1 MADKHTLAFEIGVE
15 EIPAFDLD
23 SANKQLEKMVP
34 AAFADA
40 RIPFDSIEIHSS
52 PRRLIVM
59 AYGVADATEA
69 LVEEYKGPAAKIAF
83 DADGNP
89 TKAAIG
95 FARGK
100 GLDPENLERREVN
113 GTEYVFA
120 TKNIPATPVADLL
133 PEVLTGFITAIK
145 WPRSCRWAAYRE
157 YFVRPV
163 RWIVA
168 MLNDVVL
175 PVSFAG
181 AASDNFTMGHRV
193 LAPGKHT
200 VDTAANL
207 LNVVR
212 AAYVI
217 PTQAERE
224 RIIREGVAA
233 IEAETGFTA
242 DLPAKT
248 LLEVVNLSEYPQ
260 PLVSTFDEEF
270 LQVPEEIIVDAMLMH
285 QRYFPLYDAA
295 GKLTNKFIIVSN
307 GNPECAATII
317 DGNERV
323 VRARL
328 DDAKFFYEEDLKHP
342 LESYIEKLDKVVF
355 QESLGTVRQ
364 KAERLEKL
372 AGALSADAQLSAAD
386 AARRRSAPRACARP
400 TWSPTPSSSS
410 PASRASWAA
419 TTPPPPGKRP
429 QVAQRH
435 RPSITSPRFAGD
447 ALPDTDGGPAW
458 SPWPTSST
466 PSAACSPVGQG
477 PTGSSDPFALRRS
490 AIGIVNHA
498 RGGPAHRR
506 SLAAVDESLAS
517 YAAPGRRLRPRAAV
531 RAEVA
536 DFFVTRTKVMLRD
549 AGRHR
554 RRHRRRAG
562 RGRGGACWSSA
573 QRARALEAARAKRCA
588 KRSTTWPRPTPARTT
603 CASPK
608 LGEDVDDSLLT
619 DPERA
624 LASARGQPP
633 SRRVAAALVVRR
645 LRGRAVPGCAA
656 LRAPIDGFFADV
668 MVMDEDAALR
678 DNRLRLLN
686 RFVAVFAN
694 VADFGRSWR
703 NRSRATVAGFSQ
715 TAERLV
721 RCEAPTHLACFA
733 RRRKLAYRS
742 TLRLPPAGGRSGTAA
757 ASPLTLQGTSLE
769 GGRDARRVRRHT
781 RTPRPLPTI
790 HVVSDSVGLDGTGGG
805 PCRRRPVRRH
815 EPQHRGAAPC
825 ALVRGGQAASSP
837 STARLHQ
844 PPVRR
849 RAPARLL
856 HAGRRRPAPSRCAD
870 YCESAS
876 TTWWRSTS

>member
-40 RIPFDSIEIHSS
+40 RIPYDSIEIHSS

-89 TKAAIG
+89 IKAAIG

-100 GLDPENLERREVN
+100 GLSPESLERREVN

-133 PEVLTGFITAIK
+133 PDVLAGFITAIK

-168 MLNDVVL
+168 MLDDVVL

-181 AASDNFTMGHRV
+181 AESSNFTMGHRV

-207 LNVVR
+207 LDVIR

-364 KAERLEKL
+364 KAVRLEKL
-372 AGALSADAQLSAAD
+372 ACALSADAQLSAAD
-386 AARRRSAPRACARP
+386 AADAKRAARLCKADLV
-400 TWSPTPSSSS
+400 TNAVIEFTSVQGVMGSYYAA
-410 PASRASWAA
+410 ASGE
-419 TTPPPPGKRP
+419 TP
-429 QVAQRH
+429 QVAQAIGQH
-435 RPSITSPRFAGD
+435 YQPRFAGD
-447 ALPDTDGGPAW
+447 ALPDTTVGKLVALADKLDTICGLFA
-458 SPWPTSST
+458 
-466 PSAACSPVGQG
+466 VGQG

-490 AIGIVNHA
+490 AIGIVNMLET
-498 RGGPAHRR
+498 GLPI
-506 SLAAVDESLAS
+506 SLAAAIDESLAS
-517 YAAPGRRLRPRAAV
+517 FAAQGVAFDAAAV
-531 RAEVA
+531 RAEVV

-549 AGRHR
+549 GGVNADTIDAVLAAGVEEP
-554 RRHRRRAG
+554 AVI
-562 RGRGGACWSSA
+562 S
-573 QRARALEAARAKRCA
+573 QRAHALEDARANDA
-588 KRSTTWPRPTPARTT
+588 ETFDNLATAYAR
-603 CASPK
+603 ANNLRKPE
-608 LGEDVDDSLLT
+608 LGEDVDDALLT
-619 DPERA
+619 EPERA
-624 LASARGQPP
+624 LAGAVATAEQAVASALA
-633 SRRVAAALVVRR
+633 SDDFAAALSQ
-645 LRGRAVPGCAA
+645 LAA

-694 VADFGRSWR
+694 VADFGKMAKS
-703 NRSRATVAGFSQ
+703 
-715 TAERLV
+715 
-721 RCEAPTHLACFA
+721 
-733 RRRKLAYRS
+733 K
-742 TLRLPPAGGRSGTAA
+742 
-757 ASPLTLQGTSLE
+757 
-769 GGRDARRVRRHT
+769 
-781 RTPRPLPTI
+781 
-790 HVVSDSVGLDGTGGG
+790 
-805 PCRRRPVRRH
+805 
-815 EPQHRGAAPC
+815 
-825 ALVRGGQAASSP
+825 
-837 STARLHQ
+837 
-844 PPVRR
+844 
-849 RAPARLL
+849 
-856 HAGRRRPAPSRCAD
+856 
-870 YCESAS
+870 
-876 TTWWRSTS
+876 

>member
-40 RIPFDSIEIHSS
+40 RIPYDSIEIHSS

-100 GLDPENLERREVN
+100 GLSPESLERREVN

-133 PEVLTGFITAIK
+133 PDVLAGFITAIK

-168 MLNDVVL
+168 MLDDVVL

-181 AASDNFTMGHRV
+181 AESSNFTMGHRV

-207 LNVVR
+207 LDVIR

-260 PLVSTFDEEF
+260 PLISTFDEEF

-372 AGALSADAQLSAAD
+372 ACALSADAQLDAAD
-386 AARRRSAPRACARP
+386 AADAKRAARLCKADLV
-400 TWSPTPSSSS
+400 TNAVIEFTSVQGVMGSYYAA
-410 PASRASWAA
+410 ASGE
-419 TTPPPPGKRP
+419 TP
-429 QVAQRH
+429 QVAQAIGQH
-435 RPSITSPRFAGD
+435 YQPRFAGD
-447 ALPDTDGGPAW
+447 ALPDTTVGKLVALADKLDTICGLFA
-458 SPWPTSST
+458 
-466 PSAACSPVGQG
+466 VGQG

-490 AIGIVNHA
+490 AIGIVNMLETGLA
-498 RGGPAHRR
+498 I
-506 SLAAVDESLAS
+506 SLAAAIDESLAS
-517 YAAPGRRLRPRAAV
+517 FAAQGVAFDAAAV
-531 RAEVA
+531 RAEVV

-549 AGRHR
+549 GGVNADTIDAVLAAGVEEP
-554 RRHRRRAG
+554 AVI
-562 RGRGGACWSSA
+562 S
-573 QRARALEAARAKRCA
+573 QRAHALEDARANDA
-588 KRSTTWPRPTPARTT
+588 ETFDNLATAYAR
-603 CASPK
+603 ANNLRKPE
-608 LGEDVDDSLLT
+608 LGEGVDDALLT
-619 DPERA
+619 EPERA
-624 LASARGQPP
+624 LAGAVATAEQAVASALA
-633 SRRVAAALVVRR
+633 SDDFAAALSQ
-645 LRGRAVPGCAA
+645 LAA

-694 VADFGRSWR
+694 VADFGKMAKS
-703 NRSRATVAGFSQ
+703 
-715 TAERLV
+715 
-721 RCEAPTHLACFA
+721 
-733 RRRKLAYRS
+733 K
-742 TLRLPPAGGRSGTAA
+742 
-757 ASPLTLQGTSLE
+757 
-769 GGRDARRVRRHT
+769 
-781 RTPRPLPTI
+781 
-790 HVVSDSVGLDGTGGG
+790 
-805 PCRRRPVRRH
+805 
-815 EPQHRGAAPC
+815 
-825 ALVRGGQAASSP
+825 
-837 STARLHQ
+837 
-844 PPVRR
+844 
-849 RAPARLL
+849 
-856 HAGRRRPAPSRCAD
+856 
-870 YCESAS
+870 
-876 TTWWRSTS
+876 

>member
-1 MADKHTLAFEIGVE
+1 MAEKHTLAFEIGVE

-34 AAFADA
+34 AAFTDA
-40 RIPFDSIEIHSS
+40 RIPFDSVEIHSS

-100 GLDPENLERREVN
+100 GLTPENLERREVK
-113 GTEYVFA
+113 GVEYVFA

-133 PEVLTGFITAIK
+133 PDILAGFITAIK
-145 WPRSCRWAAYRE
+145 WPRSQRWAAYSE

-168 MLNDVVL
+168 MLDDVVL

-181 AASDNFTMGHRV
+181 ATSGNVTFGHRV
-193 LAPGKHT
+193 LAPGAHT

-207 LNVVR
+207 LDVVR

-217 PTQAERE
+217 PTQSERE

-242 DLPAKT
+242 ELPAKT

-285 QRYFPLYDAA
+285 QRYFPLYDADH
-295 GKLTNKFIIVSN
+295 KLTNKFIIVSN

-342 LESYIEKLDKVVF
+342 LEFYVNKLDKVVF
-355 QESLGTVRQ
+355 QESLGTVKQ
-364 KAERLEKL
+364 KAERLVKL
-372 AGALSADAQLSAAD
+372 AGALAADAQLSEAD
-386 AARRRSAPRACARP
+386 AADLVRAAQLCKADLV
-400 TWSPTPSSSS
+400 TNAVIEFTSVQGVMGSYYAA
-410 PASRASWAA
+410 ASGE
-419 TTPPPPGKRP
+419 TP
-429 QVAQRH
+429 QVAQAIGQH
-435 RPSITSPRFAGD
+435 YQPRFAGD
-447 ALPDTDGGPAW
+447 ELPETTVGKLVALADKLDTICGLF
-458 SPWPTSST
+458 S
-466 PSAACSPVGQG
+466 VGQG

-490 AIGIVNHA
+490 AIGIVNMLEA
-498 RGGPAHRR
+498 GVNI
-506 SLAAVDESLAS
+506 SLAAAIDCSLA
-517 YAAPGRRLRPRAAV
+517 AFAEQGVQFDAAAV
-531 RAEVA
+531 RAEVV

-549 AGRHR
+549 AGVEADTIDAVLA
-554 RRHRRRAG
+554 AG
-562 RGRGGACWSSA
+562 VEEPAVIG
-573 QRARALEAARAKRCA
+573 QRAHALEDARANDA
-588 KRSTTWPRPTPARTT
+588 ETFDNLATAYAR
-603 CASPK
+603 ANNLRKPE
-608 LGEDVDDSLLT
+608 LGSGVDEGLLT
-619 DPERA
+619 EPERP
-624 LASARGQPP
+624 LAAAVAQAEGT
-633 SRRVAAALVVRR
+633 VAAALEADSFAAA
-645 LRGRAVPGCAA
+645 LSELAA

-668 MVMDEDAALR
+668 MVMDEDPALR

-694 VADFGRSWR
+694 VADFGKMAKS
-703 NRSRATVAGFSQ
+703 
-715 TAERLV
+715 
-721 RCEAPTHLACFA
+721 
-733 RRRKLAYRS
+733 K
-742 TLRLPPAGGRSGTAA
+742 
-757 ASPLTLQGTSLE
+757 
-769 GGRDARRVRRHT
+769 
-781 RTPRPLPTI
+781 
-790 HVVSDSVGLDGTGGG
+790 
-805 PCRRRPVRRH
+805 
-815 EPQHRGAAPC
+815 
-825 ALVRGGQAASSP
+825 
-837 STARLHQ
+837 
-844 PPVRR
+844 
-849 RAPARLL
+849 
-856 HAGRRRPAPSRCAD
+856 
-870 YCESAS
+870 
-876 TTWWRSTS
+876 

>member
-40 RIPFDSIEIHSS
+40 RIPYDSIEIHSS

-100 GLDPENLERREVN
+100 GLSPESLERREVN

-133 PEVLTGFITAIK
+133 PDVLAGFITAIK

-168 MLNDVVL
+168 MLDDVVL

-181 AASDNFTMGHRV
+181 AESSNFTMGHRV

-207 LNVVR
+207 LDVIR

-372 AGALSADAQLSAAD
+372 ACALSADAQLDAAD
-386 AARRRSAPRACARP
+386 AADAKRAARLCKADLV
-400 TWSPTPSSSS
+400 TNAVIEFTSVQGVMGSYYAA
-410 PASRASWAA
+410 ASGE
-419 TTPPPPGKRP
+419 TP
-429 QVAQRH
+429 QVAQAIGQH
-435 RPSITSPRFAGD
+435 YQPRFAGD
-447 ALPDTDGGPAW
+447 ALPDTTVGKLVALADKLDTICGLFA
-458 SPWPTSST
+458 
-466 PSAACSPVGQG
+466 VGQG

-490 AIGIVNHA
+490 AIGIVNMLEA
-498 RGGPAHRR
+498 GLPI
-506 SLAAVDESLAS
+506 SLAAAIDESLAS
-517 YAAPGRRLRPRAAV
+517 FAAQGVAFDAAV
-531 RAEVA
+531 RAEVV

-549 AGRHR
+549 GGVNADTIDAVLAAGVEEP
-554 RRHRRRAG
+554 AVI
-562 RGRGGACWSSA
+562 S
-573 QRARALEAARAKRCA
+573 QRAHALEDARANDA
-588 KRSTTWPRPTPARTT
+588 ETFDNLATAYAR
-603 CASPK
+603 ANNLRKPE
-608 LGEDVDDSLLT
+608 LGEGVDDALLT
-619 DPERA
+619 EPERA
-624 LASARGQPP
+624 LAGAVATAEQAVASALA
-633 SRRVAAALVVRR
+633 SDDFAAALSQ
-645 LRGRAVPGCAA
+645 LAA

-694 VADFGRSWR
+694 VADFGKMAKS
-703 NRSRATVAGFSQ
+703 
-715 TAERLV
+715 
-721 RCEAPTHLACFA
+721 
-733 RRRKLAYRS
+733 K
-742 TLRLPPAGGRSGTAA
+742 
-757 ASPLTLQGTSLE
+757 
-769 GGRDARRVRRHT
+769 
-781 RTPRPLPTI
+781 
-790 HVVSDSVGLDGTGGG
+790 
-805 PCRRRPVRRH
+805 
-815 EPQHRGAAPC
+815 
-825 ALVRGGQAASSP
+825 
-837 STARLHQ
+837 
-844 PPVRR
+844 
-849 RAPARLL
+849 
-856 HAGRRRPAPSRCAD
+856 
-870 YCESAS
+870 
-876 TTWWRSTS
+876 

>member
-1 MADKHTLAFEIGVE
+1 MAEKHTLAFEIGVE

-40 RIPFDSIEIHSS
+40 RIPFDSVEIHSS

-100 GLDPENLERREVN
+100 GLTPENLERREVK
-113 GTEYVFA
+113 GVEYVFA
-120 TKNIPATPVADLL
+120 TKNIQATPVADLL
-133 PEVLTGFITAIK
+133 PDILAGFITAIK
-145 WPRSCRWAAYRE
+145 WPRSQRWAAYSE

-168 MLNDVVL
+168 MLDDVVL

-181 AASDNFTMGHRV
+181 ATSGNVTFGHRV
-193 LAPGKHT
+193 LAPGAHT

-207 LNVVR
+207 LDVVR

-217 PTQAERE
+217 PTQSERE

-242 DLPAKT
+242 ELPAKT

-285 QRYFPLYDAA
+285 QRYFPLYDADH
-295 GKLTNKFIIVSN
+295 KLTNKFIIVSN

-342 LESYIEKLDKVVF
+342 LEFYVNKLDKVVF
-355 QESLGTVRQ
+355 QESLGTVKQ
-364 KAERLEKL
+364 KAERLVKL
-372 AGALSADAQLSAAD
+372 AGALAADAQLSEAD
-386 AARRRSAPRACARP
+386 AADLVRAAQLCKADLV
-400 TWSPTPSSSS
+400 TNAVIEFTSVQGVMGSYYAA
-410 PASRASWAA
+410 ASGE
-419 TTPPPPGKRP
+419 TP
-429 QVAQRH
+429 QVAQAIGQH
-435 RPSITSPRFAGD
+435 YQPRFAGD
-447 ALPDTDGGPAW
+447 ELPETTVGKLVALADKLDTICGLF
-458 SPWPTSST
+458 S
-466 PSAACSPVGQG
+466 VGQG

-490 AIGIVNHA
+490 AIGIVNMLEA
-498 RGGPAHRR
+498 GVNI
-506 SLAAVDESLAS
+506 SLAAAIDCSLA
-517 YAAPGRRLRPRAAV
+517 AFAEQGVQFDAAAV
-531 RAEVA
+531 RAEVV

-549 AGRHR
+549 AGVEADTIDAVLA
-554 RRHRRRAG
+554 AG
-562 RGRGGACWSSA
+562 VEEPAVIG
-573 QRARALEAARAKRCA
+573 QRAYALEDARANDA
-588 KRSTTWPRPTPARTT
+588 ETFDNLATAYAR
-603 CASPK
+603 ANNLRKPE
-608 LGEDVDDSLLT
+608 LGSAVDEGLLT
-619 DPERA
+619 EPERP
-624 LASARGQPP
+624 LAAAVAQAEGT
-633 SRRVAAALVVRR
+633 VAAALEADSFAAA
-645 LRGRAVPGCAA
+645 LSELAA

-668 MVMDEDAALR
+668 MVMDDDPALR

-694 VADFGRSWR
+694 VADFGKMAKS
-703 NRSRATVAGFSQ
+703 
-715 TAERLV
+715 
-721 RCEAPTHLACFA
+721 
-733 RRRKLAYRS
+733 K
-742 TLRLPPAGGRSGTAA
+742 
-757 ASPLTLQGTSLE
+757 
-769 GGRDARRVRRHT
+769 
-781 RTPRPLPTI
+781 
-790 HVVSDSVGLDGTGGG
+790 
-805 PCRRRPVRRH
+805 
-815 EPQHRGAAPC
+815 
-825 ALVRGGQAASSP
+825 
-837 STARLHQ
+837 
-844 PPVRR
+844 
-849 RAPARLL
+849 
-856 HAGRRRPAPSRCAD
+856 
-870 YCESAS
+870 
-876 TTWWRSTS
+876 

>member
-40 RIPFDSIEIHSS
+40 RIPYDSIEIHSS

-95 FARGK
+95 FAHGK
-100 GLDPENLERREVN
+100 GLSPESLERREVN

-133 PEVLTGFITAIK
+133 PDVLAGFITAIK

-168 MLNDVVL
+168 MLDDVVL

-181 AASDNFTMGHRV
+181 AESSNFTMGHRV
-193 LAPGKHT
+193 LAPGKHA

-207 LNVVR
+207 LDVIR

-372 AGALSADAQLSAAD
+372 ACALSADAQLSAAD
-386 AARRRSAPRACARP
+386 AADAKRAARLCKADLV
-400 TWSPTPSSSS
+400 TNAVIEFTSVQGVMGSYYAA
-410 PASRASWAA
+410 ASGE
-419 TTPPPPGKRP
+419 TP
-429 QVAQRH
+429 QVAQAIGQH
-435 RPSITSPRFAGD
+435 YQPRFAGD
-447 ALPDTDGGPAW
+447 ALPDTTVGKLVALADKLDTICGLF
-458 SPWPTSST
+458 S
-466 PSAACSPVGQG
+466 VGQG

-490 AIGIVNHA
+490 AIGIVNMLETGLA
-498 RGGPAHRR
+498 I
-506 SLAAVDESLAS
+506 SLAAAIDESLAS
-517 YAAPGRRLRPRAAV
+517 FAAQGVAFDAAAV
-531 RAEVA
+531 RAEVV

-549 AGRHR
+549 GGVNADTIDAVLAAGVEEP
-554 RRHRRRAG
+554 AVI
-562 RGRGGACWSSA
+562 S
-573 QRARALEAARAKRCA
+573 QRAHALEDARANDA
-588 KRSTTWPRPTPARTT
+588 ETFDNLATAYAR
-603 CASPK
+603 ANNLRKPE
-608 LGEDVDDSLLT
+608 LGEGVDDALLT
-619 DPERA
+619 EPERA
-624 LASARGQPP
+624 LAGAVATAEQAVASALA
-633 SRRVAAALVVRR
+633 SDDFAAALSQ
-645 LRGRAVPGCAA
+645 LAA

-694 VADFGRSWR
+694 VADFGKMAKS
-703 NRSRATVAGFSQ
+703 
-715 TAERLV
+715 
-721 RCEAPTHLACFA
+721 
-733 RRRKLAYRS
+733 K
-742 TLRLPPAGGRSGTAA
+742 
-757 ASPLTLQGTSLE
+757 
-769 GGRDARRVRRHT
+769 
-781 RTPRPLPTI
+781 
-790 HVVSDSVGLDGTGGG
+790 
-805 PCRRRPVRRH
+805 
-815 EPQHRGAAPC
+815 
-825 ALVRGGQAASSP
+825 
-837 STARLHQ
+837 
-844 PPVRR
+844 
-849 RAPARLL
+849 
-856 HAGRRRPAPSRCAD
+856 
-870 YCESAS
+870 
-876 TTWWRSTS
+876 

>member
-40 RIPFDSIEIHSS
+40 RIPYDSIEIHSS

-100 GLDPENLERREVN
+100 GLSPENLERREVN

-133 PEVLTGFITAIK
+133 PDVLAGFITAIK

-168 MLNDVVL
+168 MLDDVVL

-181 AASDNFTMGHRV
+181 AESSNFTMGHRV

-207 LNVVR
+207 LDVIR

-317 DGNERV
+317 DGSERV

-372 AGALSADAQLSAAD
+372 ACALSADAQLSAAD
-386 AARRRSAPRACARP
+386 AADAQRAARLCKADLV
-400 TWSPTPSSSS
+400 TNAVIEFTSVQGVMGSYYAA
-410 PASRASWAA
+410 ASGE
-419 TTPPPPGKRP
+419 TP
-429 QVAQRH
+429 QVAQAIGQH
-435 RPSITSPRFAGD
+435 YQPRFAGD
-447 ALPDTDGGPAW
+447 ALPDTTVGQLVALADKLDTICGLFA
-458 SPWPTSST
+458 
-466 PSAACSPVGQG
+466 VGQG

-490 AIGIVNHA
+490 AIGIVNMLEA
-498 RGGPAHRR
+498 GLPI
-506 SLAAVDESLAS
+506 SLAAAIDESLAS
-517 YAAPGRRLRPRAAV
+517 FATQGVAFDAAAV
-531 RAEVA
+531 RAEVV

-549 AGRHR
+549 AGVNADTIDAVLA
-554 RRHRRRAG
+554 AG
-562 RGRGGACWSSA
+562 VEEPAVVS
-573 QRARALEAARAKRCA
+573 QRAHALEDARANDA
-588 KRSTTWPRPTPARTT
+588 ETFDNLATAYAR
-603 CASPK
+603 ANNLRKPE
-608 LGEDVDDSLLT
+608 LGEDVDDALLT
-619 DPERA
+619 EPERA
-624 LASARGQPP
+624 LAGAVATAEQAVASALA
-633 SRRVAAALVVRR
+633 SDDFAAALSQ
-645 LRGRAVPGCAA
+645 LAA

-694 VADFGRSWR
+694 VADFGKMAKS
-703 NRSRATVAGFSQ
+703 
-715 TAERLV
+715 
-721 RCEAPTHLACFA
+721 
-733 RRRKLAYRS
+733 K
-742 TLRLPPAGGRSGTAA
+742 
-757 ASPLTLQGTSLE
+757 
-769 GGRDARRVRRHT
+769 
-781 RTPRPLPTI
+781 
-790 HVVSDSVGLDGTGGG
+790 
-805 PCRRRPVRRH
+805 
-815 EPQHRGAAPC
+815 
-825 ALVRGGQAASSP
+825 
-837 STARLHQ
+837 
-844 PPVRR
+844 
-849 RAPARLL
+849 
-856 HAGRRRPAPSRCAD
+856 
-870 YCESAS
+870 
-876 TTWWRSTS
+876 

>member
-40 RIPFDSIEIHSS
+40 RIPYDSIEIHSS

-69 LVEEYKGPAAKIAF
+69 LEEEYKGPAAKIAF

-100 GLDPENLERREVN
+100 GLSPESLERREVN

-133 PEVLTGFITAIK
+133 PDVLAGFITAIK

-168 MLNDVVL
+168 MLDDVVL

-181 AASDNFTMGHRV
+181 AESSNFTMGHRV
-193 LAPGKHT
+193 LAPGKHA

-207 LNVVR
+207 LDVIR

-372 AGALSADAQLSAAD
+372 ACALSADAQLSAAD
-386 AARRRSAPRACARP
+386 AADAKRAARLCKADLV
-400 TWSPTPSSSS
+400 TNAVIEFTSVQGVMGSYYAA
-410 PASRASWAA
+410 ASGE
-419 TTPPPPGKRP
+419 TP
-429 QVAQRH
+429 QVAQAIGQH
-435 RPSITSPRFAGD
+435 YQPRFAGD
-447 ALPDTDGGPAW
+447 ALPDTTVGKLVALADKLDTICGLFA
-458 SPWPTSST
+458 
-466 PSAACSPVGQG
+466 VGQG

-490 AIGIVNHA
+490 AIGIVNMLEA
-498 RGGPAHRR
+498 GLPI
-506 SLAAVDESLAS
+506 SLAAAIDESLAS
-517 YAAPGRRLRPRAAV
+517 FAAQGVAFDAAV
-531 RAEVA
+531 RAEVV

-549 AGRHR
+549 GGVNADTIDAVLAAGVEEP
-554 RRHRRRAG
+554 AVI
-562 RGRGGACWSSA
+562 S
-573 QRARALEAARAKRCA
+573 QRAHALEDARANDA
-588 KRSTTWPRPTPARTT
+588 ETFDNLATAYAR
-603 CASPK
+603 ANNLRKPE
-608 LGEDVDDSLLT
+608 LGEDVDDALLT
-619 DPERA
+619 EPERA
-624 LASARGQPP
+624 LAGAVATAEQAVASALA
-633 SRRVAAALVVRR
+633 SDDFAAALSQ
-645 LRGRAVPGCAA
+645 LAA

-694 VADFGRSWR
+694 VADFGKMAKS
-703 NRSRATVAGFSQ
+703 
-715 TAERLV
+715 
-721 RCEAPTHLACFA
+721 
-733 RRRKLAYRS
+733 K
-742 TLRLPPAGGRSGTAA
+742 
-757 ASPLTLQGTSLE
+757 
-769 GGRDARRVRRHT
+769 
-781 RTPRPLPTI
+781 
-790 HVVSDSVGLDGTGGG
+790 
-805 PCRRRPVRRH
+805 
-815 EPQHRGAAPC
+815 
-825 ALVRGGQAASSP
+825 
-837 STARLHQ
+837 
-844 PPVRR
+844 
-849 RAPARLL
+849 
-856 HAGRRRPAPSRCAD
+856 
-870 YCESAS
+870 
-876 TTWWRSTS
+876 

>member
-40 RIPFDSIEIHSS
+40 RIPYDSIEIHSS

-100 GLDPENLERREVN
+100 GLSPESLERREVN

-133 PEVLTGFITAIK
+133 PDVLAGFITAIK

-168 MLNDVVL
+168 MLDDVVL

-181 AASDNFTMGHRV
+181 AESSNFTMGHRV

-207 LNVVR
+207 LDVIR

-386 AARRRSAPRACARP
+386 AADAQRAARLCKADLV
-400 TWSPTPSSSS
+400 TNAVIEFTSVQGVMGSYYAA
-410 PASRASWAA
+410 ASGE
-419 TTPPPPGKRP
+419 TP
-429 QVAQRH
+429 QVAQAIGQH
-435 RPSITSPRFAGD
+435 YQPRFAGD
-447 ALPDTDGGPAW
+447 ALPDTTVGKLVALADKLDTICGLFA
-458 SPWPTSST
+458 
-466 PSAACSPVGQG
+466 VGQG
-477 PTGSSDPFALRRS
+477 STGSSDPFALRRS
-490 AIGIVNHA
+490 AIGIVNMLEA
-498 RGGPAHRR
+498 GLPI
-506 SLAAVDESLAS
+506 SLAAAIDESLAS
-517 YAAPGRRLRPRAAV
+517 FATQGVAFDAAAV
-531 RAEVA
+531 RAEVV

-549 AGRHR
+549 AGVNADTIDAVLA
-554 RRHRRRAG
+554 AG
-562 RGRGGACWSSA
+562 VEEPAVVS
-573 QRARALEAARAKRCA
+573 QRAHALEDARANDA
-588 KRSTTWPRPTPARTT
+588 ETFDNLATAYAR
-603 CASPK
+603 ANNLRKPE
-608 LGEDVDDSLLT
+608 LGEDVDDALLT
-619 DPERA
+619 EPERA
-624 LASARGQPP
+624 LAGAVATAEQAVASALA
-633 SRRVAAALVVRR
+633 SDDFATALSQ
-645 LRGRAVPGCAA
+645 LAA

-694 VADFGRSWR
+694 VADFGKMAKS
-703 NRSRATVAGFSQ
+703 
-715 TAERLV
+715 
-721 RCEAPTHLACFA
+721 
-733 RRRKLAYRS
+733 K
-742 TLRLPPAGGRSGTAA
+742 
-757 ASPLTLQGTSLE
+757 
-769 GGRDARRVRRHT
+769 
-781 RTPRPLPTI
+781 
-790 HVVSDSVGLDGTGGG
+790 
-805 PCRRRPVRRH
+805 
-815 EPQHRGAAPC
+815 
-825 ALVRGGQAASSP
+825 
-837 STARLHQ
+837 
-844 PPVRR
+844 
-849 RAPARLL
+849 
-856 HAGRRRPAPSRCAD
+856 
-870 YCESAS
+870 
-876 TTWWRSTS
+876 

>member
-40 RIPFDSIEIHSS
+40 RIPYDSIEIHSS

-100 GLDPENLERREVN
+100 SLSPESLERREVN

-133 PEVLTGFITAIK
+133 PDVLAGFITAVK

-163 RWIVA
+163 RWIVS
-168 MLNDVVL
+168 MLDDVVL

-181 AASDNFTMGHRV
+181 AESSNFTMGHRV
-193 LAPGKHT
+193 LAPGKHA

-207 LNVVR
+207 LDVIR

-260 PLVSTFDEEF
+260 PLVSIFDQEF

-372 AGALSADAQLSAAD
+372 ACALSADAQLDAAD
-386 AARRRSAPRACARP
+386 AADAKRAARLCKADLV
-400 TWSPTPSSSS
+400 TNAVIEFTSVQGVMGSYYAA
-410 PASRASWAA
+410 ASGE
-419 TTPPPPGKRP
+419 TP
-429 QVAQRH
+429 QVAQAIGQH
-435 RPSITSPRFAGD
+435 YQPRFAGD
-447 ALPDTDGGPAW
+447 ALPDTTVGKLVALADKLDTICGLFA
-458 SPWPTSST
+458 
-466 PSAACSPVGQG
+466 VGQG

-490 AIGIVNHA
+490 AIGIVNMLET
-498 RGGPAHRR
+498 GLPI
-506 SLAAVDESLAS
+506 SLAAAIDESLAS
-517 YAAPGRRLRPRAAV
+517 FAAQGVAFDAAAV
-531 RAEVA
+531 RAEVV

-549 AGRHR
+549 GGVNADTIDAVLAAGVEEP
-554 RRHRRRAG
+554 AVI
-562 RGRGGACWSSA
+562 S
-573 QRARALEAARAKRCA
+573 QRAHALEDARANDA
-588 KRSTTWPRPTPARTT
+588 ETFDNLATAYAR
-603 CASPK
+603 ANNLRKPE
-608 LGEDVDDSLLT
+608 LGEDVDDALLT
-619 DPERA
+619 EPERA
-624 LASARGQPP
+624 LAGAVATAEQAVASALA
-633 SRRVAAALVVRR
+633 SDDFAAALSQ
-645 LRGRAVPGCAA
+645 LAA

-694 VADFGRSWR
+694 VADFGKMAKS
-703 NRSRATVAGFSQ
+703 
-715 TAERLV
+715 
-721 RCEAPTHLACFA
+721 
-733 RRRKLAYRS
+733 K
-742 TLRLPPAGGRSGTAA
+742 
-757 ASPLTLQGTSLE
+757 
-769 GGRDARRVRRHT
+769 
-781 RTPRPLPTI
+781 
-790 HVVSDSVGLDGTGGG
+790 
-805 PCRRRPVRRH
+805 
-815 EPQHRGAAPC
+815 
-825 ALVRGGQAASSP
+825 
-837 STARLHQ
+837 
-844 PPVRR
+844 
-849 RAPARLL
+849 
-856 HAGRRRPAPSRCAD
+856 
-870 YCESAS
+870 
-876 TTWWRSTS
+876 

>member
-40 RIPFDSIEIHSS
+40 RIPYDSIEIHSS

-100 GLDPENLERREVN
+100 GLSPENLERREVN

-133 PEVLTGFITAIK
+133 PDVLAGFITAIK

-168 MLNDVVL
+168 MLDDVVL

-181 AASDNFTMGHRV
+181 AESSNFTMGHRV
-193 LAPGKHT
+193 LAPGEHT
-200 VDTAANL
+200 VDTAENL
-207 LNVVR
+207 LDVIR

-285 QRYFPLYDAA
+285 QRYFPLYDAD

-372 AGALSADAQLSAAD
+372 ACALSADAQLDAAD
-386 AARRRSAPRACARP
+386 AADAKRAARLCKADLV
-400 TWSPTPSSSS
+400 TNAVIEFTSVQGVMGSYYAA
-410 PASRASWAA
+410 ASGE
-419 TTPPPPGKRP
+419 TP
-429 QVAQRH
+429 QVAQAIGQH
-435 RPSITSPRFAGD
+435 YQPRFAGD
-447 ALPDTDGGPAW
+447 ALPDTTVGKLVALADKLDTICGLFA
-458 SPWPTSST
+458 
-466 PSAACSPVGQG
+466 VGQG

-490 AIGIVNHA
+490 AIGIVNMLEA
-498 RGGPAHRR
+498 GLPI
-506 SLAAVDESLAS
+506 SLAAAIDESLAS
-517 YAAPGRRLRPRAAV
+517 FAAQGVAFDAAAV
-531 RAEVA
+531 RAEVV

-549 AGRHR
+549 AGVNADTIDAVLA
-554 RRHRRRAG
+554 AG
-562 RGRGGACWSSA
+562 VEEPAVIS
-573 QRARALEAARAKRCA
+573 QRAHALEDARANDA
-588 KRSTTWPRPTPARTT
+588 ETFDNLATAYAR
-603 CASPK
+603 ANNLRKPE
-608 LGEDVDDSLLT
+608 LGEDVDDALLT

-624 LASARGQPP
+624 LAGAVATAEQA
-633 SRRVAAALVVRR
+633 VAAALESDDFAAA
-645 LRGRAVPGCAA
+645 LSQLAA

-694 VADFGRSWR
+694 VADFGKMAKS
-703 NRSRATVAGFSQ
+703 
-715 TAERLV
+715 
-721 RCEAPTHLACFA
+721 
-733 RRRKLAYRS
+733 K
-742 TLRLPPAGGRSGTAA
+742 
-757 ASPLTLQGTSLE
+757 
-769 GGRDARRVRRHT
+769 
-781 RTPRPLPTI
+781 
-790 HVVSDSVGLDGTGGG
+790 
-805 PCRRRPVRRH
+805 
-815 EPQHRGAAPC
+815 
-825 ALVRGGQAASSP
+825 
-837 STARLHQ
+837 
-844 PPVRR
+844 
-849 RAPARLL
+849 
-856 HAGRRRPAPSRCAD
+856 
-870 YCESAS
+870 
-876 TTWWRSTS
+876 

>member
-40 RIPFDSIEIHSS
+40 RIPYDSIEIHSS

-100 GLDPENLERREVN
+100 GLSPESLERREVN

-133 PEVLTGFITAIK
+133 PDVLAGFITAIK

-168 MLNDVVL
+168 MLDDVVL

-181 AASDNFTMGHRV
+181 AESSNFTMGHRV

-207 LNVVR
+207 LDVIR

-260 PLVSTFDEEF
+260 PLVSAFDEEF

-372 AGALSADAQLSAAD
+372 ACALSADAQLDAAD
-386 AARRRSAPRACARP
+386 AADAKRAARLCKADLV
-400 TWSPTPSSSS
+400 TNAVIEFTSVQGVMGSYYAA
-410 PASRASWAA
+410 ASGE
-419 TTPPPPGKRP
+419 TP
-429 QVAQRH
+429 QVAQAIGQH
-435 RPSITSPRFAGD
+435 YQPRFAGD
-447 ALPDTDGGPAW
+447 ALPDTTVGKLVALADKLDTICGLFA
-458 SPWPTSST
+458 
-466 PSAACSPVGQG
+466 VGQG

-490 AIGIVNHA
+490 AIGIVNMLEA
-498 RGGPAHRR
+498 GLAI
-506 SLAAVDESLAS
+506 SLAAAIDESLAS
-517 YAAPGRRLRPRAAV
+517 FAAQGVAFDAAAV
-531 RAEVA
+531 RAEVV

-549 AGRHR
+549 GGVNADTIDAVLAAGVEEP
-554 RRHRRRAG
+554 AVI
-562 RGRGGACWSSA
+562 S
-573 QRARALEAARAKRCA
+573 QRAHALEDARANDA
-588 KRSTTWPRPTPARTT
+588 ETFDNLATAYAR
-603 CASPK
+603 ANNLRKPE
-608 LGEDVDDSLLT
+608 LGEDVDDALLT
-619 DPERA
+619 EPERA
-624 LASARGQPP
+624 LAGAVATAEQAVASALA
-633 SRRVAAALVVRR
+633 SDDFAAALSQ
-645 LRGRAVPGCAA
+645 LAA

-694 VADFGRSWR
+694 VADFGKMAKS
-703 NRSRATVAGFSQ
+703 
-715 TAERLV
+715 
-721 RCEAPTHLACFA
+721 
-733 RRRKLAYRS
+733 K
-742 TLRLPPAGGRSGTAA
+742 
-757 ASPLTLQGTSLE
+757 
-769 GGRDARRVRRHT
+769 
-781 RTPRPLPTI
+781 
-790 HVVSDSVGLDGTGGG
+790 
-805 PCRRRPVRRH
+805 
-815 EPQHRGAAPC
+815 
-825 ALVRGGQAASSP
+825 
-837 STARLHQ
+837 
-844 PPVRR
+844 
-849 RAPARLL
+849 
-856 HAGRRRPAPSRCAD
+856 
-870 YCESAS
+870 
-876 TTWWRSTS
+876 

>member
-1 MADKHTLAFEIGVE
+1 MAEKHTLAFEIGVE

-34 AAFADA
+34 AAFTDA
-40 RIPFDSIEIHSS
+40 RIPFDSVEIHSS

-100 GLDPENLERREVN
+100 GLTPENLERREVK
-113 GTEYVFA
+113 GVEYVFA

-133 PEVLTGFITAIK
+133 PDILAGFITAIK
-145 WPRSCRWAAYRE
+145 WPRSQRWAAYSE

-168 MLNDVVL
+168 MLDDVVL

-181 AASDNFTMGHRV
+181 ATSGNVTFGHRV
-193 LAPGKHT
+193 LAPGAHA

-207 LNVVR
+207 LDVVR

-217 PTQAERE
+217 PTQSERE

-242 DLPAKT
+242 ELPAKT

-285 QRYFPLYDAA
+285 QRYFPLYDADH
-295 GKLTNKFIIVSN
+295 KLTNKFIIVSN

-342 LESYIEKLDKVVF
+342 LEFYVNKLDKVVF
-355 QESLGTVRQ
+355 QESLGTVKQ
-364 KAERLEKL
+364 KAERLVKL
-372 AGALSADAQLSAAD
+372 AGALAADAQLSEAD
-386 AARRRSAPRACARP
+386 AADLVRAAQLCKADLV
-400 TWSPTPSSSS
+400 TNAVIEFTSVQGVMGSYYAA
-410 PASRASWAA
+410 ASGE
-419 TTPPPPGKRP
+419 TP
-429 QVAQRH
+429 QVAQAIGQH
-435 RPSITSPRFAGD
+435 YQPRFAGD
-447 ALPDTDGGPAW
+447 ELPETTVGKLVALADKLDTICGLF
-458 SPWPTSST
+458 S
-466 PSAACSPVGQG
+466 VGQG

-490 AIGIVNHA
+490 AIGIVNMLEA
-498 RGGPAHRR
+498 GVNI
-506 SLAAVDESLAS
+506 SLAAAIDCSLA
-517 YAAPGRRLRPRAAV
+517 AFAEQGVQFDAAAV
-531 RAEVA
+531 RAEVV

-549 AGRHR
+549 AGVEADTIDAVLA
-554 RRHRRRAG
+554 AG
-562 RGRGGACWSSA
+562 VEEPAVIG
-573 QRARALEAARAKRCA
+573 QRAHALEDARANDA
-588 KRSTTWPRPTPARTT
+588 ETFDNLATAYAR
-603 CASPK
+603 ANNLRKPE
-608 LGEDVDDSLLT
+608 LGSAVDEDLLT
-619 DPERA
+619 EPERP
-624 LASARGQPP
+624 LAAAVAQAEGT
-633 SRRVAAALVVRR
+633 VAAALEADNFAAA
-645 LRGRAVPGCAA
+645 LSELAA

-668 MVMDEDAALR
+668 MVMDEDPALR

-694 VADFGRSWR
+694 VADFGKMAKS
-703 NRSRATVAGFSQ
+703 
-715 TAERLV
+715 
-721 RCEAPTHLACFA
+721 
-733 RRRKLAYRS
+733 K
-742 TLRLPPAGGRSGTAA
+742 
-757 ASPLTLQGTSLE
+757 
-769 GGRDARRVRRHT
+769 
-781 RTPRPLPTI
+781 
-790 HVVSDSVGLDGTGGG
+790 
-805 PCRRRPVRRH
+805 
-815 EPQHRGAAPC
+815 
-825 ALVRGGQAASSP
+825 
-837 STARLHQ
+837 
-844 PPVRR
+844 
-849 RAPARLL
+849 
-856 HAGRRRPAPSRCAD
+856 
-870 YCESAS
+870 
-876 TTWWRSTS
+876 

>member
-40 RIPFDSIEIHSS
+40 RIPYDSIEIHSS

-100 GLDPENLERREVN
+100 GLSPENLERREVN

-133 PEVLTGFITAIK
+133 PDVLAGFITAIK

-168 MLNDVVL
+168 MLDDVVL
-175 PVSFAG
+175 PVSYAG
-181 AASDNFTMGHRV
+181 AESSNFTMGHRV
-193 LAPGKHT
+193 LAPGKHV

-207 LNVVR
+207 LDVIR

-372 AGALSADAQLSAAD
+372 ACALSADAQLDAAD
-386 AARRRSAPRACARP
+386 AADAKRAARLCKADLV
-400 TWSPTPSSSS
+400 TNAVIEFTSVQGVMGSYYAA
-410 PASRASWAA
+410 ASGE
-419 TTPPPPGKRP
+419 TP
-429 QVAQRH
+429 QVAQAIGQH
-435 RPSITSPRFAGD
+435 YQPRFAGD
-447 ALPDTDGGPAW
+447 ALPDTTVGKLVALADKLDTICGLFA
-458 SPWPTSST
+458 
-466 PSAACSPVGQG
+466 VGQG

-490 AIGIVNHA
+490 AIGIVNMLEA
-498 RGGPAHRR
+498 GLPI
-506 SLAAVDESLAS
+506 SLAAAIDESLAS
-517 YAAPGRRLRPRAAV
+517 FAAQGVAFDAAAV
-531 RAEVA
+531 RAEVV

-549 AGRHR
+549 AGINADTIDAVLA
-554 RRHRRRAG
+554 AG
-562 RGRGGACWSSA
+562 VEEPAVIS
-573 QRARALEAARAKRCA
+573 QRAHALEDARANDA
-588 KRSTTWPRPTPARTT
+588 ETFDNLATAYAR
-603 CASPK
+603 ANNLRKPE
-608 LGEDVDDSLLT
+608 LGEDVDDALLT

-624 LASARGQPP
+624 LASAVATAEQA
-633 SRRVAAALVVRR
+633 VAAALASDDFAAA
-645 LRGRAVPGCAA
+645 LSQLAA

-694 VADFGRSWR
+694 VADFGKMAKS
-703 NRSRATVAGFSQ
+703 
-715 TAERLV
+715 
-721 RCEAPTHLACFA
+721 
-733 RRRKLAYRS
+733 K
-742 TLRLPPAGGRSGTAA
+742 
-757 ASPLTLQGTSLE
+757 
-769 GGRDARRVRRHT
+769 
-781 RTPRPLPTI
+781 
-790 HVVSDSVGLDGTGGG
+790 
-805 PCRRRPVRRH
+805 
-815 EPQHRGAAPC
+815 
-825 ALVRGGQAASSP
+825 
-837 STARLHQ
+837 
-844 PPVRR
+844 
-849 RAPARLL
+849 
-856 HAGRRRPAPSRCAD
+856 
-870 YCESAS
+870 
-876 TTWWRSTS
+876 

>member
-40 RIPFDSIEIHSS
+40 RIPYDSIEIHSS

-100 GLDPENLERREVN
+100 GLSPENLERREVN

-133 PEVLTGFITAIK
+133 PDVLAGFITAIK

-168 MLNDVVL
+168 MLDDVVL

-181 AASDNFTMGHRV
+181 AEPSNFTMGHRV

-207 LNVVR
+207 LDVIR

-372 AGALSADAQLSAAD
+372 ACALSADAQLDAAD
-386 AARRRSAPRACARP
+386 AADAKRAARLCKADLV
-400 TWSPTPSSSS
+400 TNAVIEFTSVQGVMGSYYAA
-410 PASRASWAA
+410 ASGE
-419 TTPPPPGKRP
+419 TP
-429 QVAQRH
+429 QVAQAIGQH
-435 RPSITSPRFAGD
+435 YQPRFAGD
-447 ALPDTDGGPAW
+447 ALPDTTVGKLVALADKLDTICGLFA
-458 SPWPTSST
+458 
-466 PSAACSPVGQG
+466 VGQG

-490 AIGIVNHA
+490 AIGIVNMLEA
-498 RGGPAHRR
+498 GLPI
-506 SLAAVDESLAS
+506 SLAAAIDESLAS
-517 YAAPGRRLRPRAAV
+517 FAAQGVAFDAAAV
-531 RAEVA
+531 RAEVV

-549 AGRHR
+549 AGVNADTIDAVLA
-554 RRHRRRAG
+554 AG
-562 RGRGGACWSSA
+562 VEEPAVIS
-573 QRARALEAARAKRCA
+573 QRAHALEDARANDA
-588 KRSTTWPRPTPARTT
+588 ETFDNLATAYAR
-603 CASPK
+603 ANNLRKPE
-608 LGEDVDDSLLT
+608 LGEDVDDALLT

-624 LASARGQPP
+624 LAGAVATAEQA
-633 SRRVAAALVVRR
+633 VAAALESDDFAAA
-645 LRGRAVPGCAA
+645 LSQLAA

-694 VADFGRSWR
+694 VADFGKMAKS
-703 NRSRATVAGFSQ
+703 
-715 TAERLV
+715 
-721 RCEAPTHLACFA
+721 
-733 RRRKLAYRS
+733 K
-742 TLRLPPAGGRSGTAA
+742 
-757 ASPLTLQGTSLE
+757 
-769 GGRDARRVRRHT
+769 
-781 RTPRPLPTI
+781 
-790 HVVSDSVGLDGTGGG
+790 
-805 PCRRRPVRRH
+805 
-815 EPQHRGAAPC
+815 
-825 ALVRGGQAASSP
+825 
-837 STARLHQ
+837 
-844 PPVRR
+844 
-849 RAPARLL
+849 
-856 HAGRRRPAPSRCAD
+856 
-870 YCESAS
+870 
-876 TTWWRSTS
+876 

>member
-23 SANKQLEKMVP
+23 SANKQLEKIVP

-40 RIPFDSIEIHSS
+40 RIPYDSIEIHSS

-100 GLDPENLERREVN
+100 GLSPESLERREVN

-133 PEVLTGFITAIK
+133 PDVLAGFITAIK

-168 MLNDVVL
+168 MLDDVVL

-181 AASDNFTMGHRV
+181 AESSNFTMGHRV

-207 LNVVR
+207 LDVIR

-260 PLVSTFDEEF
+260 PLVSAFDEDF

-328 DDAKFFYEEDLKHP
+328 DDAKFFYEEDLKRP

-372 AGALSADAQLSAAD
+372 ACALSADAQLSAAD
-386 AARRRSAPRACARP
+386 AADAKRAARLCKADLV
-400 TWSPTPSSSS
+400 TNAVIEFTSVQGVMGSYYAA
-410 PASRASWAA
+410 ASGE
-419 TTPPPPGKRP
+419 TP
-429 QVAQRH
+429 QVAQAIGQH
-435 RPSITSPRFAGD
+435 YQPRFAGD
-447 ALPDTDGGPAW
+447 ALPDTTVGKLVALADKLDTICGLFA
-458 SPWPTSST
+458 
-466 PSAACSPVGQG
+466 VGQG

-490 AIGIVNHA
+490 AIGIVNMLEA
-498 RGGPAHRR
+498 GLPI
-506 SLAAVDESLAS
+506 SLAAAIDESLAS
-517 YAAPGRRLRPRAAV
+517 FAAQGVAFDAAAV
-531 RAEVA
+531 RAEVV

-549 AGRHR
+549 AGISADTIDAVLA
-554 RRHRRRAG
+554 AG
-562 RGRGGACWSSA
+562 VEEPAVIS
-573 QRARALEAARAKRCA
+573 QRAHALEDARANDA
-588 KRSTTWPRPTPARTT
+588 ETFDNLATAYAR
-603 CASPK
+603 ANNLRKPE
-608 LGEDVDDSLLT
+608 LGEDVDEALLT
-619 DPERA
+619 EPERA
-624 LASARGQPP
+624 LAGAVATAEQAVASALA
-633 SRRVAAALVVRR
+633 SDDFAAALSH
-645 LRGRAVPGCAA
+645 LAA

-694 VADFGRSWR
+694 VADFGKMAKS
-703 NRSRATVAGFSQ
+703 
-715 TAERLV
+715 
-721 RCEAPTHLACFA
+721 
-733 RRRKLAYRS
+733 K
-742 TLRLPPAGGRSGTAA
+742 
-757 ASPLTLQGTSLE
+757 
-769 GGRDARRVRRHT
+769 
-781 RTPRPLPTI
+781 
-790 HVVSDSVGLDGTGGG
+790 
-805 PCRRRPVRRH
+805 
-815 EPQHRGAAPC
+815 
-825 ALVRGGQAASSP
+825 
-837 STARLHQ
+837 
-844 PPVRR
+844 
-849 RAPARLL
+849 
-856 HAGRRRPAPSRCAD
+856 
-870 YCESAS
+870 
-876 TTWWRSTS
+876 

>member
-40 RIPFDSIEIHSS
+40 RIPYDSIEIHSS

-100 GLDPENLERREVN
+100 GLSPESLERREVN

-133 PEVLTGFITAIK
+133 PDVLAGFITAIK

-168 MLNDVVL
+168 MLDDVVL

-181 AASDNFTMGHRV
+181 AESSNFTMGHRV
-193 LAPGKHT
+193 LAPGKHA

-207 LNVVR
+207 LDVIR

-372 AGALSADAQLSAAD
+372 ACALSADAQLSAAD
-386 AARRRSAPRACARP
+386 AADAKRAARLCKADLV
-400 TWSPTPSSSS
+400 TNAVIEFTSVQGVMGSYYAA
-410 PASRASWAA
+410 ASGE
-419 TTPPPPGKRP
+419 TP
-429 QVAQRH
+429 QVAQAIGQH
-435 RPSITSPRFAGD
+435 YQPRFAGD
-447 ALPDTDGGPAW
+447 ALPDTTVGKLVALADKLDTICGLFA
-458 SPWPTSST
+458 
-466 PSAACSPVGQG
+466 VGQG

-490 AIGIVNHA
+490 AIGIVNMLEA
-498 RGGPAHRR
+498 GLPI
-506 SLAAVDESLAS
+506 SLAAAIDESLAS
-517 YAAPGRRLRPRAAV
+517 FAAQGVAFDAAV
-531 RAEVA
+531 RAEVV

-549 AGRHR
+549 GGVNADTIDAVLAAGVEEP
-554 RRHRRRAG
+554 AVI
-562 RGRGGACWSSA
+562 S
-573 QRARALEAARAKRCA
+573 QRAHALEDARANDA
-588 KRSTTWPRPTPARTT
+588 ETFDNLATAYAR
-603 CASPK
+603 ANNLRKPE
-608 LGEDVDDSLLT
+608 LGEDVDDALLT
-619 DPERA
+619 EPERA
-624 LASARGQPP
+624 LAGAVATAEQAVASALA
-633 SRRVAAALVVRR
+633 SDDFAAALSQ
-645 LRGRAVPGCAA
+645 LAA

-694 VADFGRSWR
+694 VADFGKMAKS
-703 NRSRATVAGFSQ
+703 
-715 TAERLV
+715 
-721 RCEAPTHLACFA
+721 
-733 RRRKLAYRS
+733 K
-742 TLRLPPAGGRSGTAA
+742 
-757 ASPLTLQGTSLE
+757 
-769 GGRDARRVRRHT
+769 
-781 RTPRPLPTI
+781 
-790 HVVSDSVGLDGTGGG
+790 
-805 PCRRRPVRRH
+805 
-815 EPQHRGAAPC
+815 
-825 ALVRGGQAASSP
+825 
-837 STARLHQ
+837 
-844 PPVRR
+844 
-849 RAPARLL
+849 
-856 HAGRRRPAPSRCAD
+856 
-870 YCESAS
+870 
-876 TTWWRSTS
+876 

>member
-40 RIPFDSIEIHSS
+40 RIPYDSIEIHSS

-100 GLDPENLERREVN
+100 GLSPESLERREVN

-133 PEVLTGFITAIK
+133 PDVLAGFITAIK

-168 MLNDVVL
+168 MLDDVVL

-181 AASDNFTMGHRV
+181 AESSNFTMGHRV

-207 LNVVR
+207 LDVIR

-386 AARRRSAPRACARP
+386 AADAQRAARLCKADLV
-400 TWSPTPSSSS
+400 TNAVIEFTSVQGVMGSYYAA
-410 PASRASWAA
+410 ASGE
-419 TTPPPPGKRP
+419 TP
-429 QVAQRH
+429 QVAQAIGQH
-435 RPSITSPRFAGD
+435 YQPRFAGD
-447 ALPDTDGGPAW
+447 ALPDTTVGKLVALADKLDTICGLFA
-458 SPWPTSST
+458 
-466 PSAACSPVGQG
+466 VGQG

-490 AIGIVNHA
+490 AIGIVNMLEA
-498 RGGPAHRR
+498 GLPI
-506 SLAAVDESLAS
+506 SLAAAIDESLAS
-517 YAAPGRRLRPRAAV
+517 FAAQGVAFDAAAV
-531 RAEVA
+531 RAEVV

-549 AGRHR
+549 DGVNADTIDAVLAAGVEEP
-554 RRHRRRAG
+554 AVI
-562 RGRGGACWSSA
+562 S
-573 QRARALEAARAKRCA
+573 QRAHALEDARANDA
-588 KRSTTWPRPTPARTT
+588 ETFDNLATAYAR
-603 CASPK
+603 ANNLRKPE
-608 LGEDVDDSLLT
+608 LGEDVDDALLT
-619 DPERA
+619 EPERA
-624 LASARGQPP
+624 LAGAVATAEQAVASALA
-633 SRRVAAALVVRR
+633 SDDFAAALSQ
-645 LRGRAVPGCAA
+645 LAA

-694 VADFGRSWR
+694 VADFGKMAKS
-703 NRSRATVAGFSQ
+703 
-715 TAERLV
+715 
-721 RCEAPTHLACFA
+721 
-733 RRRKLAYRS
+733 K
-742 TLRLPPAGGRSGTAA
+742 
-757 ASPLTLQGTSLE
+757 
-769 GGRDARRVRRHT
+769 
-781 RTPRPLPTI
+781 
-790 HVVSDSVGLDGTGGG
+790 
-805 PCRRRPVRRH
+805 
-815 EPQHRGAAPC
+815 
-825 ALVRGGQAASSP
+825 
-837 STARLHQ
+837 
-844 PPVRR
+844 
-849 RAPARLL
+849 
-856 HAGRRRPAPSRCAD
+856 
-870 YCESAS
+870 
-876 TTWWRSTS
+876 